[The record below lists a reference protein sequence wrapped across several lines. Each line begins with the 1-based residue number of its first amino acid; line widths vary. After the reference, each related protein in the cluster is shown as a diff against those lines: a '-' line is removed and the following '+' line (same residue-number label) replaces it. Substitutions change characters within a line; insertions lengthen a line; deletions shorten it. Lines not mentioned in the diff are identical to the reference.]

1 MIEAAVVGTA
11 AFFCVISP
19 LNGGKIIK
27 SVPDSVLSKKLAL
40 EAAM

>member
-1 MIEAAVVGTA
+1 MGTA
-11 AFFCVISP
+11 AFSCVISP